1 MKQTKRE
8 KMLEE
13 FEQNKTGAILFC
25 TDVAARGLD
34 IPDVHWIV
42 QFDPPQDPSAF
53 VHRAGRT
60 ARMGRSGDALVYLLP
75 SELDYVEFLSVRK
88 VPMEE
93 QAKFEVRQAVNCN
106 QNDEVGEVGQGLKEQ
121 NLTENQDGNES
132 IDEIDEN
139 KSVDSMDIK
148 ESQIVQN
155 VQDSQQRDR
164 SNQKNRKKKGKMQL
178 FQTDKEDSQDQ
189 QETSQKFGNQLG
201 CGKEVNS
208 LDMSSQQNHFNGL
221 QGKKKIDNL
230 SPKVLVQNQH
240 IQGKDQSQFQDI
252 DAQFLAQRD
261 RDVMEKGR
269 KAFVAFVRGYKE
281 HYCRFIFRL
290 EELDAVKLGKA
301 FGLLQLPRMREI
313 KRLKNVKE
321 FQSFDVDLD
330 AISYK
335 DKVREKQRKKA
346 LQERKEKEQEILM
359 QKELKKRQN
368 QQQKRDAQVVQAV
381 KQLSKRQRNKI
392 QECEEA
398 MFLDDEYRLLKK
410 LKKRKITEREFDE
423 ATGIL
428 AAEEEKWEQKQQKKE
443 EIEIK
448 KLLKE
453 QQKQEQEFQ
462 DDDGVVNDENGKS
475 DLEKDVVQGE
485 KNNNNDNDINI
496 EGQVQDIYNTNQQQS
511 LKNKYR
517 TLKKYQIQRKRAERL
532 EQLMSGKQLRR
543 IRKKHA
549 RKSKGVSK
557 VKND

>member
-335 DKVREKQRKKA
+335 DKVREKQRKKGFA
-346 LQERKEKEQEILM
+346 
-359 QKELKKRQN
+359 
-368 QQQKRDAQVVQAV
+368 
-381 KQLSKRQRNKI
+381 
-392 QECEEA
+392 
-398 MFLDDEYRLLKK
+398 
-410 LKKRKITEREFDE
+410 
-423 ATGIL
+423 
-428 AAEEEKWEQKQQKKE
+428 
-443 EIEIK
+443 
-448 KLLKE
+448 
-453 QQKQEQEFQ
+453 
-462 DDDGVVNDENGKS
+462 
-475 DLEKDVVQGE
+475 
-485 KNNNNDNDINI
+485 
-496 EGQVQDIYNTNQQQS
+496 
-511 LKNKYR
+511 R
-517 TLKKYQIQRKRAERL
+517 TQRKRTRNFNAKGIEKAPKLIVKARCVSCVGG
-532 EQLMSGKQLRR
+532 ETAFQTSTKQNTRMRRSYVFRRR
-543 IRKKHA
+543 ISFTQKTKEAKNYGAGIRRSYRNFSGRRRKMGIKITKERRNRNQEA
-549 RKSKGVSK
+549 IKRITKTRIRISR
-557 VKND
+557 